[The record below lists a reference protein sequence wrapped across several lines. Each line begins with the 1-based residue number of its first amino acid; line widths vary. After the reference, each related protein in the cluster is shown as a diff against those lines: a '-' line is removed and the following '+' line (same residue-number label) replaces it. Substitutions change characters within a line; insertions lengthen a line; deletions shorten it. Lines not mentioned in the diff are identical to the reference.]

1 MTDDRDDDKQ
11 RGDAEQDDDFDLDE
25 RERAAVLEALRA
37 GVESAGGG
45 LDELLRRAERV
56 RTVVIEARRLLMYI
70 EMVCHG
76 HLEIDVD
83 AAGEVRFCISDL
95 GRVAYESMLR
105 QRAPSRL
112 RRS

>member
-1 MTDDRDDDKQ
+1 M
-11 RGDAEQDDDFDLDE
+11 DE
-25 RERAAVLEALRA
+25 RERAAVLKALRS
-37 GVESAGGG
+37 GIESAGGG

-83 AAGEVRFCISDL
+83 AAGEVRFRISDH
-95 GRVAYESMLR
+95 GRAECEAMLR
-105 QRAPSRL
+105 QRPPSRP

>member
-1 MTDDRDDDKQ
+1 EKDDVFDC
-11 RGDAEQDDDFDLDE
+11 GDGGGGG
-25 RERAAVLEALRA
+25 VLKASRS

-56 RTVVIEARRLLMYI
+56 RTEVIDARRLLLYI

-83 AAGEVRFCISDL
+83 AAGEVRFRISDH
-95 GRVAYESMLR
+95 GRAECEAMLR
-105 QRAPSRL
+105 QRPPSRP